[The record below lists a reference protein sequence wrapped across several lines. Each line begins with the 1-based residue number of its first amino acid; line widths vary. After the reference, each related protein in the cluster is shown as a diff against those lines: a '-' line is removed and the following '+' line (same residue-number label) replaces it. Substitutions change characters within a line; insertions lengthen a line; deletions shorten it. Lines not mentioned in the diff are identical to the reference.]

1 MCWDRLIELEKPKI
15 HSRAV
20 PPERRRARTVDAP
33 PERPQPPT
41 ESSWPLAGVGE
52 EAPEPAER
60 VLVSD

>member
-1 MCWDRLIELEKPKI
+1 MCWGRLIELEKPKI
-15 HSRAV
+15 PSRAA
-20 PPERRRARTVDAP
+20 PPERRRGRTVAA
-33 PERPQPPT
+33 PPT